1 MKLEISIFLKRLTLL
16 SLIIISGV
24 NLWAQDETMRI
35 FKNDVSEYR
44 NDTLWT
50 VANQPTLIL
59 IPFEPLMYK
68 SQIDRSIG
76 MNDGTNYQQI
86 VGNWRRGLDNMLFI
100 ETDVNYSVIR
110 LLAEDEERKKDL
122 YSMYSA
128 SSLDYRE
135 LPKKE
140 ENKKKINL
148 SRLKSKEK
156 EEPETQK
163 GTRME
168 NGQIVSDPNSNDRFM
183 ARSVNDSAIFDYM
196 YGKYGSV
203 LYVFINQFE
212 IGPMSGLDY
221 RAFESDEYQRQITV
235 HYSVFANKYEIHSG
249 VATSYFSSTNNSQ
262 KDIILQSFSELS
274 KQITNKI
281 PTLLQ
286 AKSLNNSTE

>member
-262 KDIILQSFSELS
+262 KDIILQSFPELS